1 MASDGSG
8 RGSVLLL
15 FPAAVLVMLVLAAI
29 AVDLSA
35 AFLAQRELADAT
47 AAAANDAATLALSD
61 ADFYRAGRVTLDAVL
76 LQQIAEQRISLVL
89 DARRHQHL
97 AIQAV
102 PVEPAA
108 PGCAWAV
115 RVSASSSVRYL
126 FAPAIPGGPD
136 EARLQAFSIAWPEG
150 RDLRASGC

>member
-1 MASDGSG
+1 M
-8 RGSVLLL
+8 LLL

-61 ADFYRAGRVTLDAVL
+61 RDFYRAGHVSLDAAA
-76 LQQIAEQRISLVL
+76 LQQIAEQRISMVL
-89 DARRHQHL
+89 DVRRHQHL
-97 AIQAV
+97 TIQAE
-102 PVEPAA
+102 PIEPATA
-108 PGCAWAV
+108 GCHWAV
-115 RVSASSSVRYL
+115 RVSASSSVRYV

-136 EARLQAFSIAWPEG
+136 EALLQASSIARPQDQE
-150 RDLRASGC
+150 LRSSGC